1 MLPERPDAT
10 GFMLASRQPQT
21 TNVTKLE
28 AMEISKTDSVAEAD
42 NRNIQCVS
50 FVKAALRIRS
60 CTSQKNVISV

>member
-1 MLPERPDAT
+1 
-10 GFMLASRQPQT
+10 
-21 TNVTKLE
+21 
-28 AMEISKTDSVAEAD
+28 MEISKTDSVAEAD